1 MWTHPGCKLLFIGSE
16 FGQTTE
22 WNYKSQLDWHLPEHD
37 SHKGAQS
44 CLKTLNK
51 ILKEE
56 EALYSKQFTTDGFEW
71 VNLNHRNECIMIYKH
86 KGEKAED
93 DILIILNATPEVHH
107 DWVIETYGKKYTEEI
122 FNSDAKEFDGTRDIF
137 NKDIRTELL
146 EEDTQKYRI
155 TLNIPPFAGLI
166 LK

>member
-1 MWTHPGCKLLFIGSE
+1 
-16 FGQTTE
+16 
-22 WNYKSQLDWHLPEHD
+22 
-37 SHKGAQS
+37 
-44 CLKTLNK
+44 
-51 ILKEE
+51 
-56 EALYSKQFTTDGFEW
+56 
-71 VNLNHRNECIMIYKH
+71 MIYKR

-93 DILIILNATPEVHH
+93 DILIILNATPEVHY

-122 FNSDAKEFDGTRDIF
+122 FNSDAREFDGTGDIF

-155 TLNIPPFAGLI
+155 TLNIPPLAGLI